1 MKIKYSLVL
10 PCYNEYGNLK
20 FLLPQIFNSFPNKKY
35 QIIIVDDNSED
46 QTTKK
51 LKKDFKK
58 SKKIKYIL
66 RKKNPSLALSIKEGI
81 KKSSGEIT
89 IVMDTDFNHTAK
101 DLKKMLQLFKK
112 NNFDMICGSRFLK
125 GGSSNT
131 FLRHYCSL
139 FFNFFVNF
147 ITGGKLSDNLSGFFI
162 IKKKYLL
169 KYLNKVF
176 YGYGEYYI
184 RLLFYMQKKGLNI
197 SEMPVKYALRR
208 YGTSKSKLVRMFF
221 LYSIATIKLII

>member
-1 MKIKYSLVL
+1 M
-10 PCYNEYGNLK
+10 
-20 FLLPQIFNSFPNKKY
+20 
-35 QIIIVDDNSED
+35 
-46 QTTKK
+46 
-51 LKKDFKK
+51 
-58 SKKIKYIL
+58 
-66 RKKNPSLALSIKEGI
+66 ALSIKEGI

-139 FFNFFVNF
+139 LFNFFVNF

-221 LYSIATIKLII
+221 LYSIETIKLII